1 MRSCLALI
9 IAFSTLA
16 GAACDNGNTGKLPT
30 CTPPSVTNIAGL
42 LHGYPCTKNE
52 ECKYGFCDLQSLS
65 TGGAC
70 GVCTKLECLCG
81 AGPAECSADQAQG
94 TPTFMC
100 ISPTGMTSHCVPEC
114 TSLAQCTAIDSRY
127 NACTNLPPNYQYGS
141 IGVRKFCVAN
151 P

>member
-65 TGGAC
+65 TGGAF
-70 GVCTKLECLCG
+70 GVGERMSMPGSLLG
-81 AGPAECSADQAQG
+81 VI
-94 TPTFMC
+94 FMALLVA
-100 ISPTGMTSHCVPEC
+100 P
-114 TSLAQCTAIDSRY
+114 SLLRMF
-127 NACTNLPPNYQYGS
+127 TNS
-141 IGVRKFCVAN
+141 
-151 P
+151 